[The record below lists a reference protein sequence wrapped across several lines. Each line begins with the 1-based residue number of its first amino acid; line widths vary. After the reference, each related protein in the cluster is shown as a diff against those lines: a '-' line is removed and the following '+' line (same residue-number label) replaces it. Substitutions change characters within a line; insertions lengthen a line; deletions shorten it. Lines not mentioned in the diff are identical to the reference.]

1 VVLVVMTVARFVRTD
16 LRWPILLASF
26 SAYALVG
33 FVVVLIGCAFVV
45 RRSRRRL
52 RVAVV
57 ALVAVVGLAVQGW
70 AQAPYVV
77 GGAGSEP
84 GLTVMTSNL
93 EFGRGDAATVV
104 RTVAEEDV
112 DVLVLEEVTPTEL
125 AALWA
130 DGLGDL
136 LPHQQG
142 TAVVTTAG
150 TMVFSRWELGDARP
164 FSVRNGGLDLRV
176 AAPVPFRVLAVHA
189 AQPILEPKMWFRDMG
204 RVRDRATSLTKEGPT
219 IVVGDFNA
227 THDHA
232 PWRAILG
239 AGLRD
244 AAEQAGSGWQ
254 PTWPNSYRGWVVP
267 LIMIDHVLTTDQYA
281 ASHTRTVQISG
292 TDHRALVVK
301 LHVRQ

>member
-1 VVLVVMTVARFVRTD
+1 MRKTAWFATALVLVVLVVMTVARFVRTD

-84 GLTVMTSNL
+84 GLTVMTSDL
-93 EFGRGDAATVV
+93 EFGR
-104 RTVAEEDV
+104 
-112 DVLVLEEVTPTEL
+112 
-125 AALWA
+125 
-130 DGLGDL
+130 
-136 LPHQQG
+136 
-142 TAVVTTAG
+142 
-150 TMVFSRWELGDARP
+150 GDARP

-189 AQPILEPKMWFRDMG
+189 AQPILEPKTWFRDLG
-204 RVRDRATSLTKEGPT
+204 RVRERASSLTEEGPT

-281 ASHTRTVQISG
+281 ACHTRTVLISG